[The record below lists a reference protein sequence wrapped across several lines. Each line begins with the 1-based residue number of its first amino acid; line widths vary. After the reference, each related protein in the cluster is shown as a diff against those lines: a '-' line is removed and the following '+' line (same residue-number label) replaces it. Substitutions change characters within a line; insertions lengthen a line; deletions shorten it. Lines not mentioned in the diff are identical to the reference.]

1 LKRVSLVL
9 LLILLCSCI
18 FAQPVKKNPNK
29 AVLYSIIPGGGQIYN
44 KAYIKAGAI
53 IGIQT
58 YLIAT
63 AIHNDAKV
71 QDYRDK
77 INSTGDEIL
86 LAEYRDKQKEYRE
99 KRTRD
104 FWWMGLTLAFS
115 TLDAYIDAHL
125 SNFKEEKEKI
135 HIRFEEETL
144 LLEYN
149 F

>member
-1 LKRVSLVL
+1 MKRFSVVL

-29 AVLYSIIPGGGQIYN
+29 AALCSIFPGGGQIYN
-44 KAYIKAGAI
+44 EAYIKAGAI

-58 YLIAT
+58 YLIIT

-71 QDYRDK
+71 QDYKDK
-77 INSTGDEIL
+77 INSTSDEIL
-86 LAEYRDKQKEYRE
+86 LAEYRNKQKQYKE

-104 FWWMGLTLAFS
+104 FWWMGITLAFS